1 MAELD
6 HPATGDSG
14 HLLHDSN
21 LTTRILMPVLLVLIL
36 LCAVVG
42 SGFYLSEKSNLLTQL
57 NLRGNMLATSLA
69 AYASLPMQG
78 NQQEKLRNHVEA
90 YIKDKNLLHQVSFLK
105 QGEPFLMVNTE
116 SVRERIRP
124 DTLLSYKQVVYAPDS
139 DQVIGE
145 VHVSLTTQEIDDHLS
160 IRVFHIV
167 VISFIV
173 LVTMGVLL
181 SVLLKTMVVAPLS
194 KLEHR
199 LENISY
205 GRLNQRVTAETEDEI
220 GSLFHEVNSLR
231 IRFKRMQKELFAS
244 ILNRTELKK
253 TDSEVVQ
260 ARVFVVDDEP
270 LMRMQ
275 ADKLLQIYNMKPY
288 FAKNGKEAIE
298 VLEQSTFDLL
308 LLDLM
313 MPESNGFD
321 VLRYLENNDRHHA
334 MPVIVVSSVTDKTE
348 IVRALHMHACD
359 YVLKPYDHNEL
370 IARVQTHLKSA
381 LKEKEIEDLIKQ
393 RIDSL
398 DAL

>member
-1 MAELD
+1 MSEPV
-6 HPATGDSG
+6 HPATG
-14 HLLHDSN
+14 HLLHDSK
-21 LTTRILMPVLLVLIL
+21 LTTRILMPVLLVLLL

-42 SGFYLSEKSNLLTQL
+42 TSFYFSEKSNLLTQL

-69 AYASLPMQG
+69 AYASLPMQA
-78 NQQEKLRNHVEA
+78 NQQEKLEAHVDA

-116 SVRERIRP
+116 SVRERLRP
-124 DTLLSYKQVVYAPDS
+124 DTLLGYKQVVYAPDS
-139 DQVIGE
+139 NQVIGE
-145 VHVSLTTQEIDDHLS
+145 VHISLSTQEIEDHLS
-160 IRVFHIV
+160 IRVFYIV
-167 VISFIV
+167 VISLIV
-173 LVTMGVLL
+173 LVTIGVLL
-181 SVLLKTMVVAPLS
+181 SVLLKSMVVAPLS

-205 GRLNQRVTAETEDEI
+205 GRLNQSVMAETEDEI
-220 GSLFHEVNSLR
+220 GSQIHGVNALR
-231 IRFKRMQKELFAS
+231 VRFKRMQKELFAS
-244 ILNRTELKK
+244 ILNRAERKK
-253 TDSEVVQ
+253 KDTEVVQ
-260 ARVFVVDDEP
+260 VRVFVVDDDP

-288 FAKNGKEAIE
+288 FAKNGKEAIQI
-298 VLEQSTFDLL
+298 LEQSTFDLL

-313 MPESNGFD
+313 MPESSGFD

-334 MPVIVVSSVTDKTE
+334 MPVIVVSSVTDKTD